1 MALAVKNPLASARDI
16 RRREKPIPFF
26 KWAVGINRLII
37 IKDTFMSNKHMK
49 ICSTSLVT
57 EEL

>member
-1 MALAVKNPLASARDI
+1 MVKNPLASARDI

-37 IKDTFMSNKHMK
+37 IKDTFMSNKYMK